1 MIIARQKRK
10 ENIAEYILY
19 MWQLEDLLRAYNF
32 KMDRIRKELVGQF
45 KVSAAEKVE
54 IANWYEE
61 LVSAMIAEKVTES
74 GHLMILYSLVDDLN
88 DFHFRL
94 IESPMH
100 SDYQE
105 LYKDAVHN
113 ISDFRLKMKI
123 REKISDV
130 EVCLTVLYG
139 YMLMKMKNRPV
150 SDDTIEAI
158 ETIRRMMALL
168 AAKYKDFEEGTLEL

>member
-19 MWQLEDLLRAYNF
+19 MWQLEDLFRAYNF
-32 KMDRIRKELVGQF
+32 QMDKINREIVSEY
-45 KVSAAEKVE
+45 KVSAGEKVE
-54 IANWYEE
+54 IGNWYAE
-61 LVSAMIAEKVTES
+61 LIESMRAEKVLEQ
-74 GHLMILYSLVDDLN
+74 GHLQILDSLVDDLN
-88 DFHFRL
+88 DFHFRM
-94 IESPMH
+94 IESPFH

-105 LYKDAVHN
+105 LYQDAVHN

-123 REKISDV
+123 REKIADM

-139 YMLMKMKNRPV
+139 YMLMKMKKRPV

-158 ETIRRMMALL
+158 ETIRRMIALL
-168 AAKYKDFEEGTLEL
+168 ASKHKAFEEGSIEL